1 MPSIYARSARSGK
14 LYEVSI
20 AGTQPT
26 PEEQA
31 YIEQRIDNIEGFGA
45 VEAPLPTEEVDD
57 ASAAGNLITGFGRGF
72 LTSFTEFSIISEIM
86 SLNLSFPIV
95 IFRMI

>member
-72 LTSFTEFSIISEIM
+72 LTSFTELRILPLFCVLIL
-86 SLNLSFPIV
+86 LNV
-95 IFRMI
+95 